1 MPTDLPYA
9 ADAQVSLSYD
19 ELEVLRLQYQKELA
33 QSHVTVQTK
42 FNYAWGLVKSPVRE
56 HQVEGVRLLQDIYRT
71 EPTRRRECLY
81 YLALGYYKMGNYADA
96 KSFNDLLLE
105 KEPTNL
111 QAESLASL
119 IEQAVTKEGYVGM
132 ALAGGIA
139 ALGTLVIAGLI
150 RRAVRK

>member
-71 EPTRRRECLY
+71 EPGRRRECLY

-96 KSFNDLLLE
+96 KSFNDLLLQ
-105 KEPTNL
+105 KEPTNM
-111 QAESLASL
+111 QAQSLGSL

-132 ALAGGIA
+132 ALAGSVA
-139 ALGTLVIAGLI
+139 AISTLLVASLI
-150 RRAVRK
+150 RRATRK